1 MRATLKTDD
10 PITNLI
16 NAFAKLPGIGER
28 TASRLAFFVLNAPQ
42 EVAHDLA
49 EALVQIKERVGLCG
63 RCCNLT
69 QNELCDICAAPKRDA
84 QSICVVESTPDLRAI
99 ENTGEFRGT
108 YHVLHGLIRPLE
120 GIGPDDVHIRELL
133 VRLGTP
139 DNEVSEVILAT
150 SPSVDGEAT
159 ALYLSKLLK
168 PLDVKV
174 TRIAS
179 GIPIGGDLEYTDRVT
194 LSRAL
199 SQRREL

>member
-1 MRATLKTDD
+1 MKTDD

-28 TASRLAFFVLNAPQ
+28 TASRLAFYVLNAPV
-42 EVAHDLA
+42 ELAHDLA
-49 EALVQIKERVGLCG
+49 EALMEVKERVGLCT

-69 QNELCDICAAPKRDA
+69 QNELCDICAAPKRDRHV
-84 QSICVVESTPDLRAI
+84 ICVVESTPDLRAI
-99 ENTGEFRGT
+99 ENTGEFRGS

-120 GIGPDDVHIRELL
+120 GVGPDDVHIRELL
-133 VRLGTP
+133 LRLSVP
-139 DNEVSEVILAT
+139 DHDVTEVILAT

-168 PLDVKV
+168 PLDLRV

-199 SQRREL
+199 TQRREL

>member
-1 MRATLKTDD
+1 MKTDD
-10 PITNLI
+10 PITDLI
-16 NAFAKLPGIGER
+16 TAFTRLPGIGER
-28 TASRLAFFVLNAPQ
+28 TASRLAFYVLKAP
-42 EVAHDLA
+42 EDVARDLA
-49 EALVQIKERVGLCG
+49 QALVEVKERVGLCT

-69 QNELCDICAAPKRDA
+69 DRELCWVCADPKRDP
-84 QSICVVESTPDLRAI
+84 SVICVVESTPDLRAI

-120 GIGPDDVHIRELL
+120 GVGPDDVHIRELL
-133 VRLGTP
+133 VRLRDDDETTG
-139 DNEVSEVILAT
+139 EVIIAT

-159 ALYLSKLLK
+159 ALYLSKLMK

-179 GIPIGGDLEYTDRVT
+179 GVPIGSDLEYTDRVT

-199 SQRREL
+199 VQRREI